1 MQLLTPASVVNTV
14 SNKRCHITLDHITTP
29 LSTIGSQ
36 FLCDGRIM
44 VLGHS
49 QSECCTQ
56 MVNISV
62 MTVMCVC
69 VCVYIVCNRYH
80 LLCFATKYNCEPF
93 IYHMYKHNLCLLPL
107 CLSMAV
113 FETERERAKKLVLIL
128 KMIMSM

>member
-1 MQLLTPASVVNTV
+1 MKLLTPASVVDAV

-29 LSTIGSQ
+29 LSTVGSQ

-49 QSECCTQ
+49 QSVCCVQ

-69 VCVYIVCNRYH
+69 VCVCVCVCCVH
-80 LLCFATKYNCEPF
+80 ST
-93 IYHMYKHNLCLLPL
+93 
-107 CLSMAV
+107 
-113 FETERERAKKLVLIL
+113 
-128 KMIMSM
+128 